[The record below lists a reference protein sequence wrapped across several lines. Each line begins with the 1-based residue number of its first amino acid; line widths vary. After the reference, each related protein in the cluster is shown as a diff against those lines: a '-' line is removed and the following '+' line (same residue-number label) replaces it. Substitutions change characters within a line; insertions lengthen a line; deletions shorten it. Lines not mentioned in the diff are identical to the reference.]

1 MTKRERL
8 EEKIRLNNLKIE
20 ELENKNVLL
29 RIESLKTSDKYQKYS
44 EQIEKISSRV
54 NRKKVYEDVLIGKIT
69 WKEHFIDE
77 DSGDVIEIERNQIV
91 RRNDKWYF

>member
-29 RIESLKTSDKYQKYS
+29 RIEELKISDKYQKYS
-44 EQIEKISSRV
+44 EKIEKIATRV

-69 WKEHFIDE
+69 WKEHFVDE